1 MTLNST
7 VTGVASVGKTEAKG
21 AADRVEPD
29 ALPVHP
35 AEAEVPDF
43 EGRFV
48 KDADKDIIKLLKGRG
63 RMVSIDKV
71 NHPYPFCWRSDTPLI
86 YRAVPGTFVNVEA
99 LKSKLLANNEKT
111 YWVPDFVRE
120 KRFHNW

>member
-35 AEAEVPDF
+35 AEAEVP
-43 EGRFV
+43 
-48 KDADKDIIKLLKGRG
+48 
-63 RMVSIDKV
+63 
-71 NHPYPFCWRSDTPLI
+71 
-86 YRAVPGTFVNVEA
+86 AVLAHEA
-99 LKSKLLANNEKT
+99 LAAHLEAVEWPWGETGPSGWEECA
-111 YWVPDFVRE
+111 
-120 KRFHNW
+120 